1 MHGERN
7 FKKGKCL
14 LCERNEIKFQFIQEQ
29 SVQYPTRLCCQVMQV
44 SHAAYYAWLK
54 RPAALITAD
63 ELHLYRRIK
72 QLFADSRGSLGS
84 RGLLKRLR
92 KEGFEMGRY
101 RVRQLMKRLGLK
113 VIQRQAY
120 KATTR
125 RNDSHPVA
133 DNLLNQDFNPAQA
146 NQAWAGDVTYLWTH
160 EGWMYLA
167 VVMDLYSRKIVGW
180 AMDKRMTL
188 DLVERAMQMAITL
201 RKPGKGLLFH
211 SDQGSQY
218 TSKRYRQRLEKHHIK
233 ASMSGIGTCWDNAVV
248 ERFFGSLKN
257 EWLLKVYHLSRQTMT
272 QDVEHYIRYY
282 NHDRLHSANE
292 DLSPV
297 ELEMS
302 QLKVSGFA

>member
-1 MHGERN
+1 M
-7 FKKGKCL
+7 
-14 LCERNEIKFQFIQEQ
+14 
-29 SVQYPTRLCCQVMQV
+29 
-44 SHAAYYAWLK
+44 
-54 RPAALITAD
+54 
-63 ELHLYRRIK
+63 
-72 QLFADSRGSLGS
+72 
-84 RGLLKRLR
+84 
-92 KEGFEMGRY
+92 
-101 RVRQLMKRLGLK
+101 
-113 VIQRQAY
+113 
-120 KATTR
+120 
-125 RNDSHPVA
+125 
-133 DNLLNQDFNPAQA
+133 
-146 NQAWAGDVTYLWTH
+146 TYLWTH

-218 TSKRYRQRLEKHHIK
+218 TSKRYRQRLEKYHIK